1 MTKIFPLL
9 ALGVAILNFWH
20 PQGKPTDELEIDRQE
35 VVNLEHETARAMQ
48 LGNATFFKRVYSE
61 DFLGTA
67 KLGQVVTKAMIV
79 DAVQDSDTKY
89 DSFVATDIHVR
100 LYQET
105 AVVNCLWT
113 SHGRQHGQIISNQSR
128 VMHVYINGQRGWQAV
143 ASQETPLPGQG
154 H

>member
-9 ALGVAILNFWH
+9 ALGVAILNYWP

-35 VVNLEHETARAMQ
+35 IVNLENETARAMQ

-67 KLGQVVTKAMIV
+67 KLGQIMTKSMIV
-79 DAVQDSDTKY
+79 DAVQASDTKY
-89 DSFVATDIHVR
+89 DSFFATDIHVR

-113 SHGRQHGQIISNQSR
+113 SYGRQHGQIISNQSR

-154 H
+154 Q